1 MTPINQPV
9 TEEGNVVSVFDYIR
23 GNIREYGMLIALV
36 AIMVFFQ
43 IYTGGIL
50 FKPVN
55 LTNLVLQNSF
65 IVIMA
70 LGMLLV
76 IVAGHIDL
84 SVGSIVAFVG
94 AVAAIM
100 TVSWHMNYVVA
111 GILCLIIGGI
121 IGAAQGYWIA
131 YHRIPSFIV
140 TLAGML
146 VFRGLTLFVLGGKN
160 IGPFPADF
168 QVLSTGFI
176 PDFLSFLG
184 PWSFTG
190 PWIQIN
196 SFLFD
201 FNTMSA
207 APVDVHLVTATWTI
221 NNIAALVLGIVGAA
235 ALVYSAARRRASK
248 MAHGSD
254 VEPTSFFIIQNAI
267 MAFVI
272 VFLAFQLSTYKG
284 LPNVLVVML
293 ILIAFYAFITR
304 RTTIGRRV
312 YAMGGNAKATKL
324 SGINIERLSF
334 YTFVNMG
341 VLAGLAGMI
350 VAARLNSATPKA
362 GVGNELDVIAAC
374 FIGGASASGGV
385 GKITGAVI
393 GAFIMGVMNNGM
405 SIVGLGIDFQQM
417 VKGLVLL
424 AAVFFDVYNKNK
436 G

>member
-1 MTPINQPV
+1 MSSANTS
-9 TEEGNVVSVFDYIR
+9 TEESNVVSVGSYIR
-23 GNIREYGMLIALV
+23 SNIREYGMLIALV

-43 IYTGGIL
+43 LYTGGIL
-50 FKPVN
+50 FRPVN
-55 LTNLVLQNSF
+55 LTNLILQNSF
-65 IVIMA
+65 IVIMS

-94 AVAAIM
+94 AVAAIL
-100 TVSWHMNYVVA
+100 TVQWGMNPLLA
-111 GILCLIIGGI
+111 AIICLGVGGL

-160 IGPFPADF
+160 IGPFPVDF
-168 QVLSTGFI
+168 QVVSTGFL
-176 PDFLSFLG
+176 PDFGGIEGINVTSMVLTLAITLVLFVLALRRRQVNVRHGISVEPFGFFIVQHLLISGAILFLG
-184 PWSFTG
+184 
-190 PWIQIN
+190 
-196 SFLFD
+196 
-201 FNTMSA
+201 
-207 APVDVHLVTATWTI
+207 
-221 NNIAALVLGIVGAA
+221 
-235 ALVYSAARRRASK
+235 Y
-248 MAHGSD
+248 
-254 VEPTSFFIIQNAI
+254 
-267 MAFVI
+267 
-272 VFLAFQLSTYKG
+272 QLSTYRG
-284 LPNVLVVML
+284 LPNVLIVML
-293 ILIAFYAFITR
+293 LLIALYSFVTR
-304 RTTIGRRV
+304 RTTIGRRI
-312 YAMGGNAKATKL
+312 YAMGGNEKATKL
-324 SGINIERLSF
+324 SGINTERLSF
-334 YTFVNMG
+334 LTFVNMG

-350 VAARLNSATPKA
+350 IATRLNSATPKA
-362 GVGNELDVIAAC
+362 GAGFELDVIAAC

>member
-1 MTPINQPV
+1 MSSANTS
-9 TEEGNVVSVFDYIR
+9 TEESNVVSVGSYIR
-23 GNIREYGMLIALV
+23 SNIREYGMLIALV

-43 IYTGGIL
+43 FYTGGIL
-50 FKPVN
+50 FRPVN
-55 LTNLVLQNSF
+55 LTNLILQNSF
-65 IVIMA
+65 IVIMS

-94 AVAAIM
+94 AVAAIL
-100 TVSWHMNYVVA
+100 TVQWGMNPLLA
-111 GILCLIIGGI
+111 ALICLGVGGL

-160 IGPFPADF
+160 IGPFPVDF
-168 QVLSTGFI
+168 QVVSTGFL
-176 PDFLSFLG
+176 PDFGGIEGFNTTSMVLTLAITAVLFVLALRRRQVNVRHGISVEPFGFFMVQHLLISGAILFLG
-184 PWSFTG
+184 
-190 PWIQIN
+190 
-196 SFLFD
+196 
-201 FNTMSA
+201 
-207 APVDVHLVTATWTI
+207 
-221 NNIAALVLGIVGAA
+221 
-235 ALVYSAARRRASK
+235 Y
-248 MAHGSD
+248 
-254 VEPTSFFIIQNAI
+254 
-267 MAFVI
+267 
-272 VFLAFQLSTYKG
+272 QLSTYRG
-284 LPNVLVVML
+284 LPNVLIVML
-293 ILIAFYAFITR
+293 LLIALYSFVTR
-304 RTTIGRRV
+304 RTTIGRRI
-312 YAMGGNAKATKL
+312 YAMGGNEKATKL
-324 SGINIERLSF
+324 SGINTERLSF
-334 YTFVNMG
+334 LTFVNMG

-350 VAARLNSATPKA
+350 IATRLNSATPKA
-362 GVGNELDVIAAC
+362 GAGFELDVIAAC